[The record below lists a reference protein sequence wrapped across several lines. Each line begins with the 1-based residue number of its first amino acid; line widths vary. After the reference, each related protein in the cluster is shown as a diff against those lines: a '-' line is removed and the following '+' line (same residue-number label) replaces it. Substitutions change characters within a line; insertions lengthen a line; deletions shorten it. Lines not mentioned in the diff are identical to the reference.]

1 MSKIVGLTGGIGSGK
16 STVAYMFEKL
26 GVPIYISDNEAKIL
40 MENSKS
46 IQKSLVQLFGKNA
59 YVDKRLNRAFIAS
72 KVFNDGALLTRL
84 NAIVHPEV
92 KTHFESWLAK
102 QKSVYVIKE
111 VAILFETNSQSNF
124 DYIISV
130 VAPLKD
136 RVNRVLLRGDKSE
149 SDVHSVIKNQ
159 LPDAE
164 KIKQSDFVIQN
175 NLIKT
180 TEAKVLELHKIIL
193 KKIIKPL

>member
-59 YVDKRLNRAFIAS
+59 YVDKRLNRALIAS

-136 RVNRVLLRGDKSE
+136 RVNRVLLRGEKSE

>member
-59 YVDKRLNRAFIAS
+59 YVDKRLNRALIAS

-130 VAPLKD
+130 IAPLKD
-136 RVNRVLLRGDKSE
+136 RVNRVLLRGEKSE

>member
-59 YVDKRLNRAFIAS
+59 YVDKRLNRALIAS

-130 VAPLKD
+130 IAPLKD
-136 RVNRVLLRGDKSE
+136 RVNRVLIRGEKSE

>member
-72 KVFNDGALLTRL
+72 KVFNDVP
-84 NAIVHPEV
+84 NA
-92 KTHFESWLAK
+92 KHFLSA
-102 QKSVYVIKE
+102 V
-111 VAILFETNSQSNF
+111 
-124 DYIISV
+124 
-130 VAPLKD
+130 
-136 RVNRVLLRGDKSE
+136 
-149 SDVHSVIKNQ
+149 
-159 LPDAE
+159 E
-164 KIKQSDFVIQN
+164 KFVPS
-175 NLIKT
+175 
-180 TEAKVLELHKIIL
+180 ARA
-193 KKIIKPL
+193 